1 MRREGAR
8 AAQSTQNQNTK
19 RDVLDAVLQTAIE
32 SLIRLTPSG
41 ASHMRKSPLKPEM
54 PGLSLNSDVNGRK
67 PPTRLSNRSA
77 TFKFCPSSPCG
88 LVNPITD
95 QADPTTLSTG

>member
-1 MRREGAR
+1 MKEPVRRR
-8 AAQSTQNQNTK
+8 APRT
-19 RDVLDAVLQTAIE
+19 R
-32 SLIRLTPSG
+32 TPSG
-41 ASHMRKSPLKPEM
+41 TSWMLSCRPLSRDSSAWHRVVLRICEKSPLKPEM

-95 QADPTTLSTG
+95 QVDPTTLSTG